1 MNWLL
6 LKKYKENK
14 EKRDNLQFPLYLYN
28 NNNNNTLDL
37 FSFAFLI
44 KKKNAN
50 VLSLLLNSLKSII
63 DLLM

>member
-6 LKKYKENK
+6 LKKYK

-28 NNNNNTLDL
+28 NNNNTLDL
-37 FSFAFLI
+37 FSFVFLKKKK